1 MHKQKHGPKTNFI
14 MLNVTYEYFLH
25 QSHIAL
31 LTVKEELNKIPEIY

>member
-14 MLNVTYEYFLH
+14 MLNVTEYFLH